1 MKNKNTILV
10 FLALFTLVLLSR
22 LTAHTW
28 GFTLVG
34 GAFLFAGAYFQ
45 DKKIAMALMLSS
57 MLVTDAIIGFHSELI
72 VVYFCYALFV
82 GLGYL
87 LTVNSD
93 RFKIIAGS
101 LVASVLFYLIT
112 NFAVWYGSGIYPAT
126 AAGLIE
132 SYVMAIP
139 FFRNQLISD
148 ILFSFAFFEVAKALV
163 KHRVL
168 VLEKSRI

>member
-57 MLVTDAIIGFHSELI
+57 MLISDAVIGFHPELL
-72 VVYFCYALFV
+72 VVYFCYAIFV

-93 RFKIIAGS
+93 RFKIIACS
-101 LVASVLFYLIT
+101 LLASVLFYLIT

-126 AAGLIE
+126 GAGLIE

-139 FFRNQLISD
+139 FFRTQLISD
-148 ILFSFAFFEVAKALV
+148 VIFSFAFFEVAKALV
-163 KHRVL
+163 RHHVL
-168 VLEKSRI
+168 VLQKA

>member
-45 DKKIAMALMLSS
+45 DKKVAMALMLIS
-57 MLVTDAIIGFHSELI
+57 MLITDAIIGFHNELI
-72 VVYFCYALFV
+72 VVYFCYAIFV

-87 LTVNSD
+87 LTVNSE
-93 RFKIIAGS
+93 RFKIIACS
-101 LVASVLFYLIT
+101 LLASVLFYLIT

-126 AAGLIE
+126 SAGLIE

-139 FFRNQLISD
+139 FFRTQLISD
-148 ILFSFAFFEVAKALV
+148 VIFSFAFFEVAKALV
-163 KHRVL
+163 RHHVL
-168 VLEKSRI
+168 VLQKA